1 MRNLSK
7 PEINPF
13 IVMEIL
19 EEAQKLEGSGKEII
33 HLEIGEPTQE
43 VDEKIVKNGLKALKE
58 KKYKYS
64 SSLGI
69 PELRK
74 LISEDYKTNFNLNIE
89 PERIILTSGS
99 SAAILLAI
107 LSSTKINEEIII
119 IDPHYPCYP
128 LIIKILGRSIK
139 IFRTIET
146 ENYQI
151 DVNMLKKI
159 ISNKTKSLIINSP
172 ANPTGVSQSDI
183 I

>member
-74 LISEDYKTNFNLNIE
+74 
-89 PERIILTSGS
+89 
-99 SAAILLAI
+99 
-107 LSSTKINEEIII
+107 KIANHYQKNYQAPVFENEIII
-119 IDPHYPCYP
+119 SAGSKP
-128 LIIKILGRSIK
+128 LVFMAMITIL
-139 IFRTIET
+139 
-146 ENYQI
+146 
-151 DVNMLKKI
+151 
-159 ISNKTKSLIINSP
+159 NKL
-172 ANPTGVSQSDI
+172 
-183 I
+183 